1 MALCLPEPG
10 RLLTVSRGTSAPCA
24 GGWHTGSMAFDTRR
38 WVDPSQPQTLQF
50 SCWLLYANAVVGFL
64 LGGSAFLLGGPI
76 LGLLGLAG
84 CVLAGYGIAN
94 EKRWGYF
101 LAVVLAGLEVL
112 LYVVAA
118 GGIVDAISS
127 PVLIPL
133 AFAVALFA
141 LLLHPQ
147 SRDYQRIWFK

>member
-1 MALCLPEPG
+1 
-10 RLLTVSRGTSAPCA
+10 
-24 GGWHTGSMAFDTRR
+24 MAFDTRR

-50 SCWLLYANAVVGFL
+50 ACWLLYANAVVGFL
-64 LGGSAFLLGGPI
+64 LASSIFLIGGP
-76 LGLLGLAG
+76 LFGLLGLAG

-94 EKRWGYF
+94 EHRWGYV
-101 LAVVLAGLEVL
+101 LAVILAGMEVL

-118 GGIVDAISS
+118 GGIIAAISS
-127 PVLIPL
+127 AVLIPM
-133 AFAVALFA
+133 AFAIALFA